1 MPATAP
7 VLLKKALEPPPP
19 PLELSSA
26 PVGLCTICVTV
37 MTRPAEVVTYS
48 EVKDDGVAVVTEPFA
63 SVMVV
68 TKRDVAVVSEGIAEM
83 LLGVTTTVEVLKFSC
98 AALHPVRVDVH
109 LTTLSSSRRRGHDE
123 RRGRGLDG
131 RLSGT
136 GGRGD
141 GGESSGGLYR

>member
-1 MPATAP
+1 
-7 VLLKKALEPPPP
+7 
-19 PLELSSA
+19 
-26 PVGLCTICVTV
+26 